1 MARPPLDPRGE
12 IVSMSA
18 VAGQS
23 RVRRAGRP
31 DEDAAR
37 RREHLRRAY
46 AVWLRSFIADQ
57 QIDPGWRGE
66 IANEHWRLFRAGY
79 LACLNGDGEDVALE
93 DHEAW
98 TERVMAMPAGRGLR
112 IIDTEEGPLPLLPGT
127 MFLTDAEELPPGLE
141 ISESDKE
148 VAAWAKAEVELAAPF
163 LNTGFGASFP
173 EVQNEPPAF
182 EVIEGGEPG
191 TDPDGA

>member
-127 MFLTDAEELPPGLE
+127 MFLTDAEELPRPDRCGMGAYRAADPAGQARRRQTARRYPRGDQRRDVH
-141 ISESDKE
+141 SEHRLP
-148 VAAWAKAEVELAAPF
+148 VARAAQ
-163 LNTGFGASFP
+163 GFAA
-173 EVQNEPPAF
+173 QKHRA
-182 EVIEGGEPG
+182 
-191 TDPDGA
+191 